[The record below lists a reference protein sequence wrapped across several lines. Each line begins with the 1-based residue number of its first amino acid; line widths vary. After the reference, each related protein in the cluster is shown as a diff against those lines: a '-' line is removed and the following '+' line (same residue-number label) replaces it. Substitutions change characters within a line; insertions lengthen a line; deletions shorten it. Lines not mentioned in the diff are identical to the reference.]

1 MKTIS
6 FVNPNFQQ
14 GPTEFNAY
22 YLPYSTGILWAYAAQ
37 FTAVT
42 DQWQLGEFV
51 WRREDIAT
59 AAQRLSQHDMVGF
72 STYIWNKSY
81 NYALAAEIKRLNPG
95 CITVFGGPEPPVTKA
110 DLFTRYP
117 FMDMVVL
124 QEGEHTLCD
133 LLLCADPRSVPGLL
147 INDQGQLLR
156 TPARSRIDDLDQL
169 PSPYLTGVFAQLMAD
184 NPTVEWNAVIETNR
198 GCPYACTFCD
208 WGSLTYSKVKKFDLD
223 RAVAELEW
231 VGRNHIGF
239 ISIADANFGIFP
251 DRDNVI
257 ADKLIDIQQ
266 RHGWPKSYTISW
278 AKNQKSEVISI
289 VKRLVDNGARQGL
302 TVSVQSL
309 DDGVLE
315 IIKRKNM
322 AINQIDE
329 IFEQCD
335 RQNIPVITEL
345 ILGLPGETLL
355 SWQENYYKLFR
366 ADNHTGIT
374 TYNAQLLENA
384 EMNLTQRAEHEIETV
399 VVRDYLCGANDSGEL
414 GEGVEIVKS
423 TRDMPHEDLIE
434 AQLFTWYMN
443 TFHINGLSNWLS
455 RFAHA
460 QGTDYRDFYEDLYQ
474 WLLGDAWFVDEL
486 AEIKQHYQRWFA
498 TGKVDHPPL
507 GKIEIYG
514 MNLGQRTSISIHA
527 NQLYDRIFSLL
538 EQYYLQ
544 RFPEHADY
552 AHSLFQLQR
561 GYFLRHDQLSAYPMR
576 IKLDH
581 DIMGHVQSA
590 APLHQPREYLLEFS
604 DDAGMSLTRFCENL
618 WFGRRRNFGKAVV
631 TVIN

>member
-14 GPTEFNAY
+14 GPSEFNAY
-22 YLPYSTGILWAYAAQ
+22 YLPYSTGMLWAYAAQ
-37 FTAVT
+37 FPEIT
-42 DQWQLGEFV
+42 DQWQLGEFI
-51 WRREDIAT
+51 WRREDIQS
-59 AAQRLSQHDMVGF
+59 AAQRLSQHHMVGF

-81 NYALAAEIKRLNPG
+81 NYALAAAIKQLNPN
-95 CITVFGGPEPPVTKA
+95 CCTVFGGPEPPVT
-110 DLFTRYP
+110 DDSIFLRYP
-117 FMDMVVL
+117 FIDLVVL
-124 QEGEHTLCD
+124 QEGELTFCD
-133 LLLCADPRSVPGLL
+133 LLRGKEAQETAGLL
-147 INDQGQLLR
+147 INAQGRAVR
-156 TPARSRIDDLDQL
+156 TQTRQRIDDLDQL
-169 PSPYLTGVFAQLMAD
+169 PSPYLTGVFDQLIAD

-208 WGSLTYSKVKKFDLD
+208 WGSLTYSKIKRFDLD

-231 VGRNHIGF
+231 VGRNRIGF

-266 RHGWPKSYTISW
+266 RYGWPKSYTISW

-315 IIKRKNM
+315 TIKRKNM
-322 AINQIDE
+322 AINQIDD
-329 IFEQCD
+329 IFDQCD
-335 RQNIPVITEL
+335 RENIPVITEL

-384 EMNLTQRAEHEIETV
+384 EMNLTQRAEHEIDTV

-423 TRDMPHEDLIE
+423 TREMPYDDLLE

-443 TFHINGLSNWLS
+443 TFHNNGLSNWLS
-455 RFAHA
+455 RFAH
-460 QGTDYRDFYEDLYQ
+460 
-474 WLLGDAWFVDEL
+474 
-486 AEIKQHYQRWFA
+486 
-498 TGKVDHPPL
+498 
-507 GKIEIYG
+507 
-514 MNLGQRTSISIHA
+514 
-527 NQLYDRIFSLL
+527 
-538 EQYYLQ
+538 
-544 RFPEHADY
+544 
-552 AHSLFQLQR
+552 
-561 GYFLRHDQLSAYPMR
+561 
-576 IKLDH
+576 
-581 DIMGHVQSA
+581 
-590 APLHQPREYLLEFS
+590 
-604 DDAGMSLTRFCENL
+604 
-618 WFGRRRNFGKAVV
+618 
-631 TVIN
+631 